1 MEERRKQQENR
12 KFSKALKSHK
22 AKEKTEDKKRTL
34 DAVKQWKKDKAHR
47 YVQREGVERGSEER
61 ERQMQSKT
69 KGRSASGSGQLGQKY
84 ARKGMQNVSI
94 KIEILTLSPCLH
106 TYHRGGTT
114 GPLQDDDGLDDV
126 LAGRSPGGRFG
137 ARGSGRGGAG
147 GRGGGADGSRRMS
160 KDKKYG
166 FGGPKRHAKATDSKS
181 LNDFSAF
188 NPKKGKSFGPKGGGG
203 GARGGKTGGGGRG
216 GGGGA
221 KKGGNR
227 PGKTSRAKARTK
239 R

>member
-1 MEERRKQQENR
+1 
-12 KFSKALKSHK
+12 
-22 AKEKTEDKKRTL
+22 
-34 DAVKQWKKDKAHR
+34 
-47 YVQREGVERGSEER
+47 
-61 ERQMQSKT
+61 
-69 KGRSASGSGQLGQKY
+69 
-84 ARKGMQNVSI
+84 VSI
-94 KIEILTLSPCLH
+94 HIRELTRIVSLLLIPIN
-106 TYHRGGTT
+106 HRG

-126 LAGRSPGGRFG
+126 LAGRSPGGLFG
-137 ARGSGRGGAG
+137 ARGRGRG
-147 GRGGGADGSRRMS
+147 GRGGGAGGAEGSRRLS

-188 NPKKGKSFGPKGGGG
+188 NPKKGKSFGPKGGSG
-203 GARGGKTGGGGRG
+203 GARGGRRG
-216 GGGGA
+216 GNARGRGGGA